1 MKKVSG
7 YVSARPLGSYDFEF
21 FVEDSI
27 TEEEIKRMVDNE
39 IRFSMDY
46 SMDYKVE
53 EGYKRRMINDR
64 RNI

>member
-39 IRFSMDY
+39 IELSMNY
-46 SMDYKVE
+46 EVE
-53 EGYKRRMINDR
+53 EGYKRRMIEEIYKDL
-64 RNI
+64 

>member
-7 YVSARPLGSYDFEF
+7 YISARPLGSYDFEF

-39 IRFSMDY
+39 IKL
-46 SMDYKVE
+46 SMDYKIE
-53 EGYKRRMINDR
+53 EGYKRRMIEEKYKDL
-64 RNI
+64 